1 MPLNYSK
8 IRQRPLPAWY
18 YFYFVEFN
26 DYENDLIY
34 SKVLNFS
41 FEKLISI
48 HEEVKNDPYFKK
60 DFYSERNMFTMSA
73 NFFHYF
79 IRSMSCISNNDLLL
93 EHIHFLEYL
102 LNDSDIHCDLDL
114 KEYSG
119 RIPFECYSN
128 DTYIEH
134 VTFLTDF
141 NPGFINKLQIRYRR
155 NIHKKKLQ
163 RSLDIILH
171 SPPKQVE
178 FSEID
183 SFHGGIMYLES
194 LNDYSIQ
201 LQS

>member
-1 MPLNYSK
+1 MTLNYLKS
-8 IRQRPLPAWY
+8 RQRPLPAWY
-18 YFYFVEFN
+18 YFYFVDDH
-26 DYENDLIY
+26 DYENNLTY
-34 SKVLNFS
+34 LRVLDHS
-41 FEKLISI
+41 FDKLISI
-48 HEEVKNDPYFKK
+48 HEEVKNDPCFKK
-60 DFYSERNMFTMSA
+60 DVYCEANIFSLSS

-114 KEYSG
+114 MEYSG

-128 DTYIEH
+128 DIYIQH

-141 NPGFINKLQIRYRR
+141 NLGFINKLQIGYRR

-163 RSLDIILH
+163 RSLNIIVH

-178 FSEID
+178 FSEIN
-183 SFHGGIMYLES
+183 SFHGGIMFLDAS
-194 LNDYSIQ
+194 NDYSIQ
-201 LQS
+201 LKS